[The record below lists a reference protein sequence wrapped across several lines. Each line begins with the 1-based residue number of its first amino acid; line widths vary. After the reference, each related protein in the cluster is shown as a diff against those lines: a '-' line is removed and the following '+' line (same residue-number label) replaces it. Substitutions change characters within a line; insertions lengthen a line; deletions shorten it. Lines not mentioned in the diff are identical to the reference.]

1 MDSKFPCVESLLTKS
16 LFPWIYLGHDT
27 QIRKYFTFNKLKYL
41 HVIISTSSFI
51 SLINIK
57 PQQLAPNACTSPF

>member
-1 MDSKFPCVESLLTKS
+1 MDSKFPCAESLLTKS

-27 QIRKYFTFNKLKYL
+27 QIRKYFTFNRPKYL
-41 HVIISTSSFI
+41 HVIITISSFI

-57 PQQLAPNACTSPF
+57 P